1 MNMKLA
7 CYVQFHYVHWIFDG
21 LWSSIHFFIR
31 STFFVEYHFPVGA
44 SKDEKGQVSITTE
57 VIRIASSKITDD
69 GKSIIF
75 PPCV

>member
-1 MNMKLA
+1 MFSFIMYIRFLMD
-7 CYVQFHYVHWIFDG
+7 CGHPFT
-21 LWSSIHFFIR
+21 FFIH

-75 PPCV
+75 PPHIYFC